1 MNSIRLIL
9 VSWVIALVSAA
20 SGAPVERTWMVDGT
34 ERHALISV
42 PDKHVVG
49 RCPLVFVFH
58 GHGGTM
64 RHAARTLS
72 VEKLWREALVV
83 YPQGLPTPGAITDP
97 EGTRPGWQKTLG
109 DQGDRDLKFVDAMVA
124 TLMKEYP
131 VDASRVFATGHSNGG
146 AFTYLLWAERPSV
159 FAAFAPSS
167 GMLGRGAR
175 FPTEPRPVLHIAGR
189 NDELVKFEWQEKA
202 IALDLR
208 INKCSKDG
216 VPWPKGGKEAMI
228 HYSKVNA
235 PVITWIHQGGH
246 RYPDGAMNAVV
257 AFFKSYDRINGK

>member
-1 MNSIRLIL
+1 MLL
-9 VSWVIALVSAA
+9 LAEAAL
-20 SGAPVERTWMVDGT
+20 GAPVERTWKVEGV
-34 ERHALISV
+34 ERRALIAA
-42 PDKHVVG
+42 PDLRTGEH
-49 RCPLVFVFH
+49 CPLVFVFH

-72 VEKLWREALVV
+72 VEKLWPEALVV

-97 EGTRPGWQKTLG
+97 EGTRAGWQKTLG
-109 DQGDRDLKFVDAMVA
+109 DQGDRDLKFVDTMMA
-124 TLMKEYP
+124 TLLKEYP

-146 AFTYLLWAERPSV
+146 AFTYLLWAERPSL

-175 FPTEPRPVLHIAGR
+175 FPTQPRPVLHIAGR

-208 INKCSKDG
+208 INQCSKDG
-216 VPWPKGGKEAMI
+216 VPWPKGGKEATI
-228 HYSKVNA
+228 YDSRVKA
-235 PVITWIHQGGH
+235 PVVTWIHPGGH
-246 RYPDGAMNAVV
+246 RYPESALKAVV
-257 AFFKSYDRINGK
+257 TFFKTCDRINER